1 MAYTLK
7 VTNEAK
13 SDFRNMFNYYLSET
27 QDAEYTKQIIQDI
40 RGKLEHLKSFPYR
53 HPATIPEDES
63 IRTMFY
69 KRYAIQYEVQEGI
82 VVILNIKHTSTLS

>member
-27 QDAEYTKQIIQDI
+27 QDAEYTKQIIQGI
-40 RGKLEHLKSFPYR
+40 RGQLEHLKSFPYR
-53 HPATIPEDES
+53 YPATIPADES

-69 KRYAIQYEVQEGI
+69 KRYAIQYEVQESV

>member
-7 VTNEAK
+7 VTKEAK
-13 SDFRNMFNYYLSET
+13 DDFRNMFNYYLEET
-27 QDAEYTKQIIQDI
+27 QDAEYTRQIIQDI
-40 RGKLEHLKSFPYR
+40 RGKLDHLKVFPYR
-53 HPATIPEDES
+53 HPATIPDDES

-69 KRYAIQYEVQEGI
+69 KRYAIQYEVQEEV

>member
-13 SDFRNMFNYYLSET
+13 DDFRNMFNYYLGET
-27 QDAEYTKQIIQDI
+27 QDAEYTRKIIQDV
-40 RGKLEHLKSFPYR
+40 RGKIEHLKSFPFR
-53 HPATIPEDES
+53 HPATLPDDES

-69 KRYAIQYEVQEGI
+69 KRYAIQYEVLEDEVI
-82 VVILNIKHTSTLS
+82 ILNIKHTSRMS